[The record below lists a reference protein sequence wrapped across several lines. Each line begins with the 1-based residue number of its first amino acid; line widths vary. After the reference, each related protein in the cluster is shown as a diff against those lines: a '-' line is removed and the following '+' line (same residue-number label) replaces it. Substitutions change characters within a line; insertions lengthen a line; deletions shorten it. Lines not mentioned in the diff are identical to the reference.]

1 MKNPHLFI
9 IQPHQDIILLCELI
23 KITRHQENKMGH
35 LFFLFFFSFIMVSS
49 TVQLM
54 SMPLLLLRNEVR
66 STEGEEGTD
75 CDESR

>member
-1 MKNPHLFI
+1 
-9 IQPHQDIILLCELI
+9 
-23 KITRHQENKMGH
+23 MGH
-35 LFFLFFFSFIMVSS
+35 LFFLVFFSFIMISS